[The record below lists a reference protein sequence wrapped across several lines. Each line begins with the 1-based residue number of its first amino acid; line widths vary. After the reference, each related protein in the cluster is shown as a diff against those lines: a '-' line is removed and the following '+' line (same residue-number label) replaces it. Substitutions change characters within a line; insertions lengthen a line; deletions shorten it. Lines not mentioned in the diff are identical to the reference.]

1 VPRLSA
7 GLLLYRIGAEGVDV
21 LIGHPGGPFWARK
34 DEAAWSIPKG
44 EYTDDEDPWVA
55 AQREFVEEI
64 GLPVPQGPRIALPP
78 VKQSGGKIVTAFAVE
93 ADLDVTGSVSN
104 TFELEWPK
112 GSGRFK
118 EFPEIDR
125 VGWFSIAE
133 AQVKLLKGQR
143 PLLTYLTAHL
153 EGA

>member
-1 VPRLSA
+1 MPRLSA

-143 PLLTYLTAHL
+143 PLLDYLIAHL

>member
-1 VPRLSA
+1 MPRTSA
-7 GLLLYRIGAEGVDV
+7 GLLLYRIGTNGIDV

-44 EYTDDEDPWVA
+44 EYTDGEDAWAA

-64 GLPVPQGPRIALPP
+64 GLPVPDGPRVALPP

-93 ADLDVTGSVSN
+93 ADLDVTDSVSN

-112 GSGRFK
+112 GSGK
-118 EFPEIDR
+118 IQEFPEIDR
-125 VGWFSIAE
+125 VGWFSVGE

-143 PLLTYLTAHL
+143 PLLDFLIAHL